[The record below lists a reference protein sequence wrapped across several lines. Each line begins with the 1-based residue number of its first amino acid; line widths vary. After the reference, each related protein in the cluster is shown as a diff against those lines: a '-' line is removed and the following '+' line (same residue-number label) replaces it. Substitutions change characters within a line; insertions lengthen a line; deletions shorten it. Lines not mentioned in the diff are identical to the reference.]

1 MSRHDWQV
9 LHLVLSVVLGL
20 AGMLLFVAVA
30 ALARLSANG
39 VTRTRQAGASR
50 TDAGTTSQAP
60 PVLGAPVS
68 QPRPV
73 LGLLFGTDGRLSTSK
88 CQWFLWT
95 LVIIGGYCAVVAAR
109 GLRGDLTADV
119 GLPAALLTAMGFST
133 LTVAT
138 AKGITST
145 YTASFGLVK
154 SPTIDAGGTD
164 PQPPTM
170 GLLTDD
176 GGDLDLSK
184 VQLITWTIVAVGI
197 WIALVLSTLGYI
209 AFADAAT
216 FDPAKA
222 ALPDIGATLLVLT
235 GLSQGGYL
243 GKKLATLGSFDVRV
257 DSLVP
262 STVGAMAPAP
272 QRVTIFGVGFGDNSD
287 GRGAVKLDGAV
298 AKIAGPWT
306 DGRVDFD
313 VPAGRVAGGLPVTLV
328 VSGVDQAPKA
338 LQVR

>member
-30 ALARLSANG
+30 ALARLSASG
-39 VTRTRQAGASR
+39 AIRTSKAGASR
-50 TDAGTTSQAP
+50 TGADTTSQTP
-60 PVLGAPVS
+60 PVLGLPVS
-68 QPRPV
+68 QPRP
-73 LGLLFGTDGRLSTSK
+73 LGLLLGTDGRLSTSK
-88 CQWFLWT
+88 CQWFIWT

-154 SPTIDAGGTD
+154 SPTTNAGGTD
-164 PQPPTM
+164 PMPPTM

-197 WIALVLSTLGYI
+197 WVALVLSTLGYI

-222 ALPDIGATLLVLT
+222 ALPDIGPTLLVLT

-243 GKKLATLGSFDVRV
+243 GKKLATLGSFVVRV

-272 QRVTIFGVGFGDNSD
+272 QRVTIFGLGFGDNSD

-298 AKIAGPWT
+298 AHIASTWT
-306 DGRVDFD
+306 DGRIDFD
-313 VPAGRVAGGLPVTLV
+313 VPAGRAPGELPVTLV
-328 VSGVDQAPKA
+328 VSGVDQSPRA